1 MLYLTKNFRSRNK
14 RDRIVIRRLDGMRY
28 KQYVQDH
35 KCPAGDALRE
45 MLSGG
50 LRRYPGVSQK
60 KRKQLTLFEKGRGYL
75 P

>member
-35 KCPAGDALRE
+35 KCVSGRPE
-45 MLSGG
+45 MRSGG
-50 LRRYPGVSQK
+50 LRRYLGVSQK